1 MYNKP
6 EDLNAFIEKVFYH
19 FEKEDHEE
27 IDLNFL
33 KNIQISN
40 SECLYLFSLQQN
52 KILYKKGFT
61 ECLGYDED
69 IISFDFLTKNIHPDD
84 AELVQRVTKAT
95 ILYSIDHPDD
105 SINNQL
111 FITYRHKTKKDNYI
125 KILNQV
131 SIFEVDKKGT
141 IKTIL
146 IRLLNI
152 SFLDNTNNVNWTFKA
167 KGIDEVDFKKNVYKH
182 TSDFFTLRELEL
194 IHEIVKGF
202 TNKEIAKKFII
213 SEHTVAT
220 HRKNILK
227 KSNCHNFI
235 ELEVFCRGKGIL

>member
-1 MYNKP
+1 MSNKP

-19 FEKEDHEE
+19 FEKEDHEK

-33 KNIQISN
+33 KNIEISD

-111 FITYRHKTKKDNYI
+111 FITYRHKTKKDNYV

-131 SIFEVDKKGT
+131 SIFEVDKKG
-141 IKTIL
+141 ILKTIL

-152 SFLDNTNNVNWTFKA
+152 SFLDNTKSVNWIFKA
-167 KGIDEVDFKKNVYKH
+167 KDLDEVAFKKTVYKS
-182 TSDFFTLRELEL
+182 TSDFFTPREMEL
-194 IHEIVKGF
+194 IYEIIKGF
-202 TNKEIAKKFII
+202 TIKEIGIHLNI
-213 SEHTVAT
+213 SVHTVAT